1 MTIKIVKRGWLSRLS
16 VALRKIYRH
25 NKMELRSASNVIKE
39 RCLLE
44 VVKYCSLFQVKI
56 QVFSFI
62 NIDKTKAFALPVL
75 SLQFLE

>member
-44 VVKYCSLFQVKI
+44 IGKYFDFIWSKDSSILFN
-56 QVFSFI
+56 
-62 NIDKTKAFALPVL
+62 NIDKTKASTVPVL